1 MVKLKDTKLTADIDD
16 QTEEYVTFWGKIK
29 GNIAKQ
35 EDLMDLINSAKVS
48 LSSSIESLRTW
59 FKKELKNLKTSDLEN
74 DGDGTQLPDGT
85 ANPFVT
91 KDVTDALDSKID
103 SIEDDIM
110 DSIYDSLVTDVTDNV
125 TNNIADDITDIVV
138 TAANEAV
145 DAATKDI
152 VDDITVT
159 VKEDVESLIPVD
171 VSDLVNDAGYVT
183 LTDLDNNHYVKESDL
198 SSVATTGS
206 YNDLTDKPVIPAAQ
220 VNSDW
225 NATGGVTQILNKPV
239 IPTTTEQL
247 VNDSGFIT
255 LSSLSG
261 YATESYVNNHHDST
275 KQAVLESG
283 VNIKTINNESILG
296 EGNIT
301 IEGGGS
307 GTGDYDDL
315 ENKPSINSVELSGNK
330 TASDLG
336 LQETI
341 QDLAEIRSS
350 ASAGSTALQAD
361 DIEAGE
367 GINISDSSEGKI
379 VVSNTVDVGYSVE
392 RYAHDIAED
401 SVPFEATV
409 DDPTTGY
416 VSFAYGYKYKPSSSE
431 SSESAIYL
439 DGITSNNIPN
449 EITVTTYEG
458 KSYKLLF
465 KDESDPQGIHLV
477 KYESS
482 SYEQDSGHKEPYV
495 SLIIVTTE
503 DSSYITSLKVI
514 SDTAAETESGTYEK
528 PVEIKYDFGN
538 SIEVTDDF
546 KDAVD
551 YVTGYS
557 LNQSS
562 ENMLLR
568 QCHVHE
574 EETPIEMLMNRVAED
589 R

>member
-29 GNIAKQ
+29 GNITKQ

-91 KDVTDALDSKID
+91 KDVTDALDNKID
-103 SIEDDIM
+103 SIEDDVM

-125 TNNIADDITDIVV
+125 TNNIADDITDTVV
-138 TAANEAV
+138 TMANEAV
-145 DAATKDI
+145 DNATKDI
-152 VDDITVT
+152 VDDITVA

-183 LTDLDNNHYVKESDL
+183 LTDIDNNHYVKESDL

-225 NATGGVTQILNKPV
+225 NSDSGVSQILNKPV

-275 KQAVLESG
+275 KQDVLESG
-283 VNIKTINNESILG
+283 VNIKTINNNSILG

-307 GTGDYDDL
+307 GTSDYDDL
-315 ENKPSINSVELSGNK
+315 ENKPSINNVELSGNK

-350 ASAGSTALQAD
+350 ASAGLTALQAD

-367 GINISDSSEGKI
+367 EINISGSSEGKI

-392 RYAHDIAED
+392 RNIVNVTED
-401 SVPFEATV
+401 VPFEATV

-416 VSFAYGYKYKPSSSE
+416 VSFEYSSV
-431 SSESAIYL
+431 SSESAIFL

-458 KSYKLLF
+458 KSYTLAI
-465 KDESDPQGIHLV
+465 KDDEYYQRVRFVEYVSDEHEHDS
-477 KYESS
+477 KYEN
-482 SYEQDSGHKEPYV
+482 PYV
-495 SLIIVTTE
+495 SLSIAATE
-503 DSSYITSLKVI
+503 DSAHIVNLDVI
-514 SDTAAETESGTYEK
+514 SDTATETESGTYEK
-528 PVEIKYDFGN
+528 SIEMEYSLGN
-538 SIEVTDDF
+538 DIEVTDDF

-557 LNQSS
+557 LNQSA

-574 EETPIEMLMNRVAED
+574 EGTTIA
-589 R
+589 

>member
-1 MVKLKDTKLTADIDD
+1 MVKVKDTKLTADIDD
-16 QTEEYVTFWGKIK
+16 QATEYVTFWGKIK
-29 GNIAKQ
+29 GNIQKQ
-35 EDLMDLINSAKVS
+35 EDLIDLINNVKGA
-48 LSSSIESLRTW
+48 LTSSIESLKSN
-59 FKKELKNLKTSDLEN
+59 FKKEIKDLKTSDLEN
-74 DGDGTQLPDGT
+74 DGNGDKVEGEI
-85 ANPFVT
+85 NPFVT
-91 KDVTDALDSKID
+91 KDVTDSLDNKID
-103 SIEDDIM
+103 SVKDDI
-110 DSIYDSLVTDVTDNV
+110 I
-125 TNNIADDITDIVV
+125 DDIYEPLLEEV
-138 TAANEAV
+138 TSDVLSNILDEDLTNTINEKVNDAV
-145 DAATKDI
+145 DVATKDV
-152 VDDITVT
+152 VDDITAG

-171 VSDLVNDAGYVT
+171 VSELVNDAGYVT
-183 LTDLDNNHYVKESDL
+183 LTDLDSNHYIKESDL

-225 NATGGVTQILNKPV
+225 NATSGVTQILNKPV

-275 KQAVLESG
+275 KQDVLESG
-283 VNIKTINNESILG
+283 VNIKTINNNSILG
-296 EGNIT
+296 EGNIN

-307 GTGDYDDL
+307 GTSDYDDL

-350 ASAGSTALQAD
+350 ASAGLTALQAD
-361 DIEAGE
+361 DIAAGE
-367 GINISDSSEGKI
+367 GIEISDNSEGKI
-379 VVSNTVDVGYSVE
+379 IVSNTVDVGYSVE
-392 RYAHDIAED
+392 RYTYDIAED
-401 SVPFEATV
+401 AMPFKATV

-416 VSFAYGYKYKPSSSE
+416 VSFAYGYNPSSLE

-439 DGITSNNIPN
+439 EGITSNNIPS

-465 KDESDPQGIHLV
+465 KDESDHQGIHLIE
-477 KYESS
+477 YEI
-482 SYEQDSGHKEPYV
+482 DSGYIEPYV
-495 SLIIVTTE
+495 SLAIVTTE
-503 DSSYITSLKVI
+503 DSAYITTLKVI
-514 SDTAAETESGTYEK
+514 SDTATETESGTYEK
-528 PVEIKYDFGN
+528 PVKIKYDLG
-538 SIEVTDDF
+538 SDIEVTDDF

-551 YVTGYS
+551 YVTGYDLS
-557 LNQSS
+557 RQ
-562 ENMLLR
+562 ENILLQ

-574 EETPIEMLMNRVAED
+574 EGTVINNE
-589 R
+589 

>member
-1 MVKLKDTKLTADIDD
+1 MVKVKDTKLTADIDD
-16 QTEEYVTFWGKIK
+16 QATEYVTFWGKIK
-29 GNIAKQ
+29 GNIQKQ
-35 EDLMDLINSAKVS
+35 EDLIDLINNVKGA
-48 LSSSIESLRTW
+48 LTSSIESLKSN
-59 FKKELKNLKTSDLEN
+59 FKKEIKDLKTSDLEN
-74 DGDGTQLPDGT
+74 DGNGDKIDGEV
-85 ANPFVT
+85 NPFVT
-91 KDVTDALDSKID
+91 KDVTDSLNNKID
-103 SIEDDIM
+103 SVKDDII
-110 DSIYDSLVTDVTDNV
+110 DDVYEPLLEEVTSDVLSNILDEDL
-125 TNNIADDITDIVV
+125 TNTI
-138 TAANEAV
+138 NEKVNDAV
-145 DAATKDI
+145 DVATKDV
-152 VDDITVT
+152 VDDITVA

-171 VSDLVNDAGYVT
+171 VSELVNDAGYVT
-183 LTDLDNNHYVKESDL
+183 LNDLDSNHYIKESDL

-225 NATGGVTQILNKPV
+225 NATGGVAQILNKPV

-261 YATESYVNNHHDST
+261 YATESYVNNHHDFT

-315 ENKPSINSVELSGNK
+315 ENKPSINNVELSGNK

-350 ASAGSTALQAD
+350 ASAGLTALQAD

-379 VVSNTVDVGYSVE
+379 VVSNTLDVGYSVE
-392 RYAHDIAED
+392 RYAWDITED
-401 SVPFEATV
+401 AVPFEATI
-409 DDPTTGY
+409 DDPVKGY
-416 VSFAYGYKYKPSSSE
+416 VLFEYGYKPSSSE
-431 SSESAIYL
+431 SVIYL

-449 EITVTTYEG
+449 EITVTTYDG
-458 KSYKLLF
+458 KSYKLFF
-465 KDESDPQGIHLV
+465 KDSGDSQGVHLIE
-477 KYESS
+477 YESS
-482 SYEQDSGHKEPYV
+482 IYEPDSGSSTPYV
-495 SLIIVTTE
+495 SLAIATTE
-503 DSSYITSLKVI
+503 DSAYLTSLEII
-514 SDTAAETESGTYEK
+514 SDTATETESGTYEK
-528 PVEIKYDFGN
+528 SVEIKYDFG
-538 SIEVTDDF
+538 SDIEVTDDF
-546 KDAVD
+546 KDSVE
-551 YVTGYS
+551 YVTRYS
-557 LNQSS
+557 INQPT
-562 ENMLLR
+562 ENILLR

-574 EETPIEMLMNRVAED
+574 D
-589 R
+589 GK

>member
-29 GNIAKQ
+29 GNITKQ

-74 DGDGTQLPDGT
+74 DGNGDQLPDGT
-85 ANPFVT
+85 VNPFIT

-125 TNNIADDITDIVV
+125 TNNIADDITDTVV
-138 TAANEAV
+138 TVANEAV

-152 VDDITVT
+152 VDDITVA

-206 YNDLTDKPVIPAAQ
+206 YNDLTDKPVIP
-220 VNSDW
+220 
-225 NATGGVTQILNKPV
+225 
-239 IPTTTEQL
+239 TTTSQL
-247 VNDSGFIT
+247 TNDSGFIT
-255 LSSLSG
+255 N
-261 YATESYVNNHHDST
+261 V
-275 KQAVLESG
+275 
-283 VNIKTINNESILG
+283 KTINNESIIG

-307 GTGDYDDL
+307 GTSDYDDL
-315 ENKPSINSVELSGNK
+315 ENKPSINNVKLSGNK

-341 QDLAEIRSS
+341 QDLAEIRLS

-392 RYAHDIAED
+392 RHAYDIAED

-416 VSFAYGYKYKPSSSE
+416 VSFAYGYKPSSSE

-439 DGITSNNIPN
+439 NGITSNDIPD

-465 KDESDPQGIHLV
+465 KDKDESDPQGIHLV
-477 KYESS
+477 EYESRM
-482 SYEQDSGHKEPYV
+482 YEPDSGYTEPYV
-495 SLIIVTTE
+495 SLTIVTTE
-503 DSSYITSLKVI
+503 DSAYITSLKVI
-514 SDTAAETESGTYEK
+514 SDTATETESGTYEK
-528 PVEIKYDFGN
+528 SVEIKYDFG
-538 SIEVTDDF
+538 SDIEVTDDF

-574 EETPIEMLMNRVAED
+574 EGK
-589 R
+589 

>member
-91 KDVTDALDSKID
+91 KDVTDSLDNKID
-103 SIEDDIM
+103 SVKDDI
-110 DSIYDSLVTDVTDNV
+110 I
-125 TNNIADDITDIVV
+125 DDIYEPLLEEV
-138 TAANEAV
+138 TSDVLSNILDEDLTNTINEKVNDAV
-145 DAATKDI
+145 DVATKDV
-152 VDDITVT
+152 VDDITAE

-171 VSDLVNDAGYVT
+171 VSELVNDAGYIT
-183 LTDLDNNHYVKESDL
+183 LTDLDNNRYVKESDL

-225 NATGGVTQILNKPV
+225 NATSGVTQILNKPV

-296 EGNIT
+296 EGNIN

-307 GTGDYDDL
+307 GTSDYDDL
-315 ENKPSINSVELSGNK
+315 ENKPSINNVELSGNK

-350 ASAGSTALQAD
+350 ASAGLTALQAD
-361 DIEAGE
+361 DIEAGD

-379 VVSNTVDVGYSVE
+379 IVSNTVDVGYSVE
-392 RYAHDIAED
+392 KNIKDVTED
-401 SVPFEATV
+401 VPFNAVV

-416 VSFAYGYKYKPSSSE
+416 VSFSYKSSSSK

-439 DGITSNNIPN
+439 DGITSNDIPD

-458 KSYKLLF
+458 KSYTLAIDDAGDYQGNYIVTYVSSEREHDSE
-465 KDESDPQGIHLV
+465 DEV
-477 KYESS
+477 
-482 SYEQDSGHKEPYV
+482 PYV
-495 SLIIVTTE
+495 SLTIATTE
-503 DSSYITSLKVI
+503 DSARLMHLDVI
-514 SDTAAETESGTYEK
+514 SDTATETESGTYEK
-528 PVEIKYDFGN
+528 SIEIEYSLGTD
-538 SIEVTDDF
+538 IEVTDDF

-551 YVTGYS
+551 YVTRYS
-557 LNQSS
+557 LNQPT

-568 QCHVHE
+568 QCHVY
-574 EETPIEMLMNRVAED
+574 ED
-589 R
+589 GK

>member
-29 GNIAKQ
+29 GNITKQ

-91 KDVTDALDSKID
+91 KDVTDSLDSKID

-125 TNNIADDITDIVV
+125 TNNIADDITDTVV
-138 TAANEAV
+138 TVANEAV

-152 VDDITVT
+152 VDDITVA

-225 NATGGVTQILNKPV
+225 NATSGVTQILNKPV
-239 IPTTTEQL
+239 IPTTTSQL
-247 VNDSGFIT
+247 TNDSGFIT
-255 LSSLSG
+255 N
-261 YATESYVNNHHDST
+261 V
-275 KQAVLESG
+275 
-283 VNIKTINNESILG
+283 KTINNESIIG

-307 GTGDYDDL
+307 GTSDYDDL
-315 ENKPSINSVELSGNK
+315 DNKPSINNVKLSGNK

-361 DIEAGE
+361 DIEAGA
-367 GINISDSSEGKI
+367 GISISGSSEGKI
-379 VVSNTVDVGYSVE
+379 IVSNTVDVGYSVE

-401 SVPFEATV
+401 AVPFEATV
-409 DDPTTGY
+409 DDPTIGY
-416 VSFAYGYKYKPSSSE
+416 VSFAYGYKPSSSE

-458 KSYKLLF
+458 KSYELLLSH
-465 KDESDPQGIHLV
+465 ESDPQGIHLV
-477 KYESS
+477 EYESS
-482 SYEQDSGHKEPYV
+482 LYEHDSGEPYV

-503 DSSYITSLKVI
+503 DSSYITSLEVI
-514 SDTAAETESGTYEK
+514 SDTATETESGTYEK
-528 PVEIKYDFGN
+528 PIEIKYDLG
-538 SIEVTDDF
+538 SDIEVTDDF

-551 YVTGYS
+551 HVTGYS
-557 LNQSS
+557 LNQSA

-574 EETPIEMLMNRVAED
+574 EGTAIE
-589 R
+589 